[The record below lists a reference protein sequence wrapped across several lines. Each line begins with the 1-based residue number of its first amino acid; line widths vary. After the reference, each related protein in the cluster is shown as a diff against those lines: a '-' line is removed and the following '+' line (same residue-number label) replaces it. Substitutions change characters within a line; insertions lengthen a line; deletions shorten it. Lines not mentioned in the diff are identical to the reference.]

1 MAKANNAIPNP
12 DNITRVVFDNG
23 ITVLVRENHAAPVV
37 VIEGCLL
44 VGSIHDPAGKAGLSG
59 FVTSML
65 SRGSVN
71 YDFDTFNETIESIG
85 ASLGI
90 GSDTHTTNFSAT
102 SLSEDFSTIATVLAD
117 VLRRPAFPIEHMER
131 LRGQKLVHLQE
142 REQDTQQVA
151 NLRFYE
157 TLYGDHPYGR
167 PTSGYKETIS
177 AIQHADL
184 LAFYQARYTPNGMI
198 IVVVGDVQTAAVLDL
213 LQKQFGDWRG
223 PVPDQTVPPVSLHSQ
238 PQQQMCPLPGKVQS
252 DIMVGSLAVARHD
265 PDFYAVRVA
274 NTILGQFGMMGRLG
288 EKVREEQ
295 GLAYYCGSAIDAEI
309 AAGSWYVNAGVNP
322 ESVQQAID
330 SILAEFE
337 RLGSEPVAAEEL
349 ADSQAYMTGVLPL
362 TLETNDG
369 VASSLL
375 SMERY
380 GLGLDYLQRYAEII
394 YNITASDIQR
404 VAQRYLRKD
413 NYTLV
418 VSGPPDDEA

>member
-1 MAKANNAIPNP
+1 MDDDLAPRA
-12 DNITRVVFDNG
+12 VFANG
-23 ITVLVRENHAAPVV
+23 ITVLVRENHSAPVS

-44 VGSIHDPAGKAGLSG
+44 AGALHDPAGKAGLSG

-65 SRGSVN
+65 TRGSAH

-102 SLSEDFSTIATVLAD
+102 SLSEDFPTMVTVLAD
-117 VLRRPAFPIEHMER
+117 VLRRPTFPAEHIER
-131 LRGQKLVHLQE
+131 LRGQKLVRLQE

-167 PTSGYKETIS
+167 PVSGHKETVS
-177 AIQHADL
+177 TIQRYDL
-184 LAFYQARYTPNGMI
+184 TTFYQQCYTPKGAI
-198 IVVVGDVQTAAVLDL
+198 IVVVGDVETATVLDL
-213 LQKQFGDWRG
+213 LNEQFGDWRG
-223 PVPDQTVPPVSLHSQ
+223 PTSDQTVPPVHVHQQ
-238 PQQQMCPLPGKVQS
+238 PQSRLCPLPGKVQS
-252 DIMVGSLAVARHD
+252 DIMLGSLAVARHD

-288 EKVREEQ
+288 EQVREQQ
-295 GLAYYCGSAIDAEI
+295 GLAYYCGSSIDAEI
-309 AAGSWYVNAGVNP
+309 EAGAWYVSAGVNP
-322 ESVQQAID
+322 DSVPQAVA

-337 RLGSEPVAAEEL
+337 RLGHEPIPDEEL
-349 ADSQAYMTGVLPL
+349 ADSQAYMTGMLPL

-369 VASSLL
+369 VASTLL

-380 GLGLDYLQRYAEII
+380 ALGLDYLQRY
-394 YNITASDIQR
+394 NVLVDQVTAADVQR
-404 VAQRYLRKD
+404 VARRYLRTD

-418 VSGPPDDEA
+418 VAGPPDEVALPEEAT

>member
-1 MAKANNAIPNP
+1 MAKVNNAIPSP

-37 VIEGCLL
+37 VMEGCLL
-44 VGSIHDPAGKAGLSG
+44 VGALHDPIGKAGLSG

-65 SRGSVN
+65 SRGSAH

-117 VLRRPAFPIEHMER
+117 VLRRPTFPVEHIER
-131 LRGQKLVHLQE
+131 LRGQKLIHLQE

-157 TLYGDHPYGR
+157 TLYGEHPYGR
-167 PTSGYKETIS
+167 PVAGYKETIS
-177 AIQHADL
+177 TIQHDDL
-184 LAFYQARYTPNGMI
+184 TTFYQERYTPNGMI
-198 IVVVGDVQTAAVLDL
+198 IVVVGDVQTDTVLDL
-213 LQKQFGDWRG
+213 LSQQFGDWRG
-223 PVPDQTVPPVSLHSQ
+223 AVSDQSVPPVQLHAQ
-238 PQQQMCPLPGKVQS
+238 PQRRVYALPGKVQS
-252 DIMVGSLAVARHD
+252 DIMLGTLAVARDD
-265 PDFYAVRVA
+265 PDFYAVRTA

-295 GLAYYCGSAIDAEI
+295 GLAYYCGSAIDAEPN
-309 AAGSWYVNAGVNP
+309 AGAWYVNAGVNP
-322 ESVQQAID
+322 GSVQQAID

-337 RLGSEPVAAEEL
+337 RLGNEPVAAEEL

-375 SMERY
+375 SIERY
-380 GLGLDYLQRYAEII
+380 GLGLDYLQRYNELI
-394 YNITASDIQR
+394 YSITAADIQR
-404 VAQRYLRKD
+404 VAQRYLRND

-418 VSGPPDDEA
+418 VAGPVENEA